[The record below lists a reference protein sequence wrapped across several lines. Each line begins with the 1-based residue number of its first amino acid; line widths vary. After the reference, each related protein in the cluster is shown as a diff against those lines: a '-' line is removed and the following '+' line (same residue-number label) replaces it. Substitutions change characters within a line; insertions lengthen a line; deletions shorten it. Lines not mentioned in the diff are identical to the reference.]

1 MNENKE
7 LDLYAQ
13 DFESESIW
21 HAICEAVGVDGLT
34 EDHIVIEYIKA
45 RKEKHEAD

>member
-1 MNENKE
+1 MSEVFKK

-21 HAICEAVGVDGLT
+21 HSICEAVGVDGHT
-34 EDHIVIEYIKA
+34 ADHIFIEYIKA
-45 RKEKHEAD
+45 QKEQKQ